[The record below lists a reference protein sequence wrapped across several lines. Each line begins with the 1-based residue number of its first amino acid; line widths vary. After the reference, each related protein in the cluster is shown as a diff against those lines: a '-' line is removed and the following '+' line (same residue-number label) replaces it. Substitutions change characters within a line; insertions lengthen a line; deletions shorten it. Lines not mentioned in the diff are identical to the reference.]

1 LDRIKIIAEK
11 LKTNHINKEELKV
24 LSDLCYEY
32 LDIFLVEGDKVI
44 ETDLVT
50 HRIITLANHPPINTR
65 QYRLHEQ
72 QKPEINRK
80 VADLVQKQVIKKSN
94 SPWNHPLILVPKKGG
109 DDGKK

>member
-50 HRIITLANHPPINTR
+50 QNNNA
-65 QYRLHEQ
+65 
-72 QKPEINRK
+72 
-80 VADLVQKQVIKKSN
+80 S
-94 SPWNHPLILVPKKGG
+94 
-109 DDGKK
+109 